1 MDIHDG
7 IPDGGYGWVITFCSS
22 VTGFLVVGVHRCIGI
37 LILEWKELLDVS
49 TVEIAWIATAIAM
62 FFLMTGWYHCKTN

>member
-1 MDIHDG
+1 MENG

-22 VTGFLVVGVHRCIGI
+22 VIGILIVGVYRCIGI

-62 FFLMTGWYHCKTN
+62 FFQMTGLYQCKTN